1 MDNNL
6 ILPGGAIV
14 VDNTLMKV
22 CSQALAPPEL
32 ADLSAALRVLDRLGL
47 LLRAHL
53 HPLLSPNM
61 PSVYLPQCLTT
72 NLRLV

>member
-22 CSQALAPPEL
+22 QPKLLYTQSLCRMTQNPYTIPLCIVLEREGAIDRSQESNGIKDGFTP
-32 ADLSAALRVLDRLGL
+32 
-47 LLRAHL
+47 
-53 HPLLSPNM
+53 
-61 PSVYLPQCLTT
+61 
-72 NLRLV
+72 

>member
-22 CSQALAPPEL
+22 CSQSTGTL
-32 ADLSAALRVLDRLGL
+32 
-47 LLRAHL
+47 
-53 HPLLSPNM
+53 
-61 PSVYLPQCLTT
+61 
-72 NLRLV
+72 